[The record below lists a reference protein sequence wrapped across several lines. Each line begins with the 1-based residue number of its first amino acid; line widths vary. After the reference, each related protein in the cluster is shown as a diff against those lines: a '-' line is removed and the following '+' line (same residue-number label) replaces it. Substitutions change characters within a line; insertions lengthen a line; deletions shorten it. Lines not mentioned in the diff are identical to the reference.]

1 MRSNDYILQRIIPK
15 LKITEKFQDI
25 SGKPSCTFHSLAI
38 IAAILVIGW
47 NIENLHCFSQRLHW
61 KAGTVDSSYLQYEG
75 VHNHLLWIWIT
86 DDQQYT
92 SHCMIKQVQI
102 KKPFRKTSGKAQHG
116 KCRESWNSHWKL
128 ILLVVHHL
136 HLNLI
141 FLTHSFISKIR
152 YFDRESFGQ
161 RLICQTNKKNSFQRV
176 SRSCEYYK
184 ELGPHENNKTT
195 MLPSIYNC
203 LISPCETSLLS
214 VKVQN

>member
-1 MRSNDYILQRIIPK
+1 MQRVVEQPLKVNFTCGSPFASK
-15 LKITEKFQDI
+15 LNFPTQ
-25 SGKPSCTFHSLAI
+25 
-38 IAAILVIGW
+38 
-47 NIENLHCFSQRLHW
+47 
-61 KAGTVDSSYLQYEG
+61 
-75 VHNHLLWIWIT
+75 
-86 DDQQYT
+86 
-92 SHCMIKQVQI
+92 
-102 KKPFRKTSGKAQHG
+102 
-116 KCRESWNSHWKL
+116 
-128 ILLVVHHL
+128 
-136 HLNLI
+136 
-141 FLTHSFISKIR
+141 SFISKIR